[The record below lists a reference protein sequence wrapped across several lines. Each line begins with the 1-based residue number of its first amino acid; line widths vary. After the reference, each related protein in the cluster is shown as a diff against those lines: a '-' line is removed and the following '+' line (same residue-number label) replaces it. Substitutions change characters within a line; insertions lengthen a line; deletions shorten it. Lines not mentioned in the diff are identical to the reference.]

1 MEYYKQVE
9 VVFYSE
15 DFPFHISRQGENGER
30 IFSAFHWHEYIE
42 ILFCEAGTVSVT
54 AGNQDYVMRPGDM
67 LLIGPD
73 VVHKTWKR
81 ERAEGSMYNVLFSAE
96 LVRETAFCPAESR
109 HINAFL
115 QYMSSFTCHYI
126 KKTGVPAEME
136 VLLSRMHEAFY
147 AEGDFNCISL
157 RAYLLEIVAAF
168 CRSGLCTAEICDV
181 SGRTLLEV
189 GATARYV
196 QEHCGEKITL
206 LDMAGM
212 ANLSYHYYSRLFKLV
227 TGKTFSSYFASARVF
242 MAEKLMLEGKL
253 SLKEIADQV
262 GLYPQSRFN
271 HTYKRLRGYS
281 PNEFLKKVR

>member
-42 ILFCEAGTVSVT
+42 LLFCEQGTVSVT

-73 VVHKTWKR
+73 VVHKTWKK
-81 ERAEGSMYNVLFSAE
+81 EHAEGSMYNVLFSAE
-96 LVRETAFCPAESR
+96 LLRETAFGPVESR
-109 HINAFL
+109 YINAFL
-115 QYMSSFTCHYI
+115 HYVSSFTCHFV
-126 KKTGVPAEME
+126 KKAEVPPEMAG
-136 VLLSRMHEAFY
+136 LLAGMYAAFY

-157 RAYLLEIVAAF
+157 RACLLEMVAAF
-168 CRSGLCTAEICDV
+168 CRSGLSAVKIRDV
-181 SGRTLLEV
+181 SGQTLQEV

-206 LDMAGM
+206 QDMAGR
-212 ANLSYHYYSRLFKLV
+212 ANLSYHYYSRLFRLV
-227 TGKTFSSYFASARVF
+227 TGKTFSAYLASARVF

-281 PNEFLKKVR
+281 PNEFIKKVR